1 MSGFPQPSKPLML
14 KRLDR
19 SKRCA
24 HNFSKK
30 IGYARVS
37 TDEQNLALQL
47 DAVNGAGCDT
57 VYEDRLSGAVAHRP
71 GLEQALAA
79 CAAGDV
85 LIEWKLDRLGRS
97 LLDLVGLSET
107 LKARD
112 IGLKVLTGKGAAI
125 DTTTPEG
132 RLFFGMFAVMAEF
145 ERELIR
151 ERAKAGMAAAKGRGK
166 RAGRPVV
173 LTSEKLD
180 LARRLA
186 AEDKGRDIVA
196 RMIGVSP
203 ATLRRGLNGARQA

>member
-1 MSGFPQPSKPLML
+1 M
-14 KRLDR
+14 
-19 SKRCA
+19 
-24 HNFSKK
+24 K

-47 DAVNGAGCDT
+47 DALKGAGCDT
-57 VYEDRLSGAVAHRP
+57 VHEDRLSGAAVLRP
-71 GLEQALAA
+71 GLDQALAA

-85 LIEWKLDRLGRS
+85 LIVWKLDRLGRS
-97 LLDLVGLSET
+97 LLDLVGLAET

-151 ERAKAGMAAAKGRGK
+151 ERTKAGMAAAKRRGR
-166 RAGRPVV
+166 RAGRPVQ
-173 LTSEKLD
+173 LTPEKID
-180 LARRLA
+180 LARRLVG
-186 AEDKGRDIVA
+186 EGKGK
-196 RMIGVSP
+196 GP
-203 ATLRRGLNGARQA
+203 EPG